1 MKSTLIAAA
10 AAAALGARHAAAHA
24 TFQALWIDGTDFIS
38 LPPNPCA
45 RLPLS
50 NSPVTNVMSNDIRCN
65 AGTRPVSA
73 KCAVPAGSTVAVEMH
88 QQPNDRSCRQE
99 AIGGAHHGPVAVYL
113 SKVSDATKADGSAP
127 WFKIFEDSWAKNS
140 AGRSGDDDFWGTK
153 DLNSCCGK
161 MSVPIPSD
169 LAPGDYLLR
178 AEALALH
185 SAGSS
190 GGGQFY
196 MTCYQLSITGT
207 GTRTPAGVSLPG
219 AYSASDPG
227 ILVNIH
233 GSMSSYKPPGP
244 AVIQGGTTK
253 RAGSACVGCEQ
264 TCTPGSGPAGTA
276 TQAPQPQPTGG
287 DGGSGPA
294 PAPTGCTAQ
303 LYGQCGG
310 TGWTGCTA
318 CASGSCVRLNDH
330 YSQCVA

>member
-10 AAAALGARHAAAHA
+10 AAAALGARQAAAHA
-24 TFQALWIDGTDFIS
+24 TFQALWYGAQ
-38 LPPNPCA
+38 CA

-65 AGTRPVSA
+65 AGTRPVGA
-73 KCAVPAGSTVAVEMH
+73 KCVVPAGSTVTVEMH
-88 QQPNDRSCRQE
+88 QQPNDRSCSQE

-113 SKVSDATKADGSAP
+113 SKVDDATKADGSAP

-140 AGRSGDDDFWGTK
+140 AGGSGDDDFWGTK
-153 DLNSCCGK
+153 DLNTCCGK

-169 LAPGDYLLR
+169 LAAGDYLLR

-185 SAGSS
+185 TAGGS
-190 GGGQFY
+190 GGAQFY

-207 GTRTPAGVSLPG
+207 GSRTPAGVSLPG
-219 AYSASDPG
+219 AFSASDPG

-233 GSMSSYKPPGP
+233 APMSSYKAPGP

-264 TCTPGSGPAGTA
+264 TCTPGSGPSGTV

-287 DGGSGPA
+287 DGGSGPG

-310 TGWTGCTA
+310 IGWAGCMA
-318 CASGSCVRLNDH
+318 CASGSCVKLNDH
-330 YSQCVA
+330 YSQCQA